1 LARGIPSEVIRHFQA
16 IPLFESLSRKG
27 LRTIIQAA
35 TEVDVSSG
43 KILVREG
50 GYDRDLYVITRGE
63 ARVTMGGRKL
73 SILGPGDFFGELA
86 LLDRARRSATV
97 TAATDMR
104 VMILGPA
111 DMEAVLKREPV
122 LATYLLEAM
131 AKRVRQNERS
141 LQH

>member
-1 LARGIPSEVIRHFQA
+1 MARGIPSEVIRHFQA